1 MDIMNLQDNIIITA
15 LVYKN
20 FNEYSVQGLE
30 YDIKLSKLY
39 SLLEAKS
46 KFLEA
51 ISKQVLRDLSC
62 KSLPL
67 EYYDQAARGHFEQ
80 AILAKQSGP
89 ELPVYLPIQR
99 KSNEPHL
106 RIVVRFLEVFVEN
119 SEEES

>member
-15 LVYKN
+15 IVYKN
-20 FNEYSVQGLE
+20 SNEYSVQGLE
-30 YDIKLSKLY
+30 YDIKLYKLY

-51 ISKQVLRDLSC
+51 ISKQVIRDLSC

-67 EYYDQAARGHFEQ
+67 EYYDRAAQVHFEQ

-99 KSNEPHL
+99 KPSEPHL
-106 RIVVRFLEVFVEN
+106 RIIVRFLEAIVETN
-119 SEEES
+119 DKES